1 MAKRNQFPEI
11 SRPIRKVVV
20 QTNGELAI
28 VQDSHNRYW
37 LVNRIRGRIHPD
49 RFSLLDNAKREAASI
64 SFIHDPDAASP
75 KWKEKKR

>member
-1 MAKRNQFPEI
+1 MAKRNEFPQI
-11 SRPIRKVVV
+11 PRPIRRVVV

-37 LVNRIRGRIHPD
+37 LVNRVRGRIYPD
-49 RFSLLDNAKREAASI
+49 QFSLLENAKREAASR
-64 SFIHDPDAASP
+64 SFMHDPDAVSP